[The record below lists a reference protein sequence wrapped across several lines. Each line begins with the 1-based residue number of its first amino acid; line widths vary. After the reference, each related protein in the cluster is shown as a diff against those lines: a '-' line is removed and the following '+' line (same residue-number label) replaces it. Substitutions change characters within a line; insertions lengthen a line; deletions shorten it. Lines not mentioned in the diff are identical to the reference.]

1 MNKDASSGY
10 SRRKCFFHT
19 GQLGSHAHKTPCF
32 WFCCSKSEIAS
43 ISETYRN
50 CVHIDSIRLSKA
62 VHKNQQFPLYYHLLS
77 RICTYTI
84 LYTQQWYRFLFDS
97 GFAFLSVFRIKVSKH
112 SYHIRIGYNDYFSYS
127 INNSLMRHKK
137 KRAMHFT
144 KPASLFYIYF
154 PIYIPLHTFL
164 HIYIFTYIPFYH
176 ALFHCKFLHDI
187 LLYMCSYT
195 LSMT

>member
-1 MNKDASSGY
+1 MYPQDTAGKNA
-10 SRRKCFFHT
+10 FHT
-19 GQLGSHAHKTPCF
+19 GQLRSHMYKMPCF
-32 WFCCSKSEIAS
+32 WFCCRKSEIAS

-84 LYTQQWYRFLFDS
+84 LYTQQWYRFLFDP
-97 GFAFLSVFRIKVSKH
+97 GFAFLSVFRIEVLKH
-112 SYHIRIGYNDYFSYS
+112 RHHIRIGYNDYFSYS
-127 INNSLMRHKK
+127 INNSLMQHKK

-154 PIYIPLHTFL
+154 PIYIFL
-164 HIYIFTYIPFYH
+164 YIHFYIYIFLLIYPFTVH
-176 ALFHCKFLHDI
+176 SHCKFLHDI